1 MGDQLTFATADQLID
16 VHGGNA
22 IAVAQNAI
30 GRFARRGDTAGQQIW
45 QDVLA
50 AIEEL
55 LLENERRDSLRR
67 T

>member
-16 VHGGNA
+16 VHGGDA

-30 GRFARRGDTAGQQIW
+30 GRFERRGDAAGRRIW

-55 LLENERRDSLRR
+55 LRENERRDLLRR
-67 T
+67 P